1 MPTTEL
7 AFDGQTIEPSVS
19 VPIATVVRLAATAAG
34 EPELEPQ
41 GLESR
46 TYGLRDWPPR
56 PLHPLDECVERKFAH
71 SLRVVL
77 PRMTAPAA
85 RRRAATCASL
95 CGFAPTSASE
105 PAVVCILSAV
115 AMLSLMSTGM
125 PCSGPRTRPALRSWS
140 SCAASESAS

>member
-46 TYGLRDWPPR
+46 TYGLRDCPPR
-56 PLHPLDECVERKFAH
+56 PLHPLDECVDRKFAH

-85 RRRAATCASL
+85 RKRLAVVESCA
-95 CGFAPTSASE
+95 GVVEANAKD
-105 PAVVCILSAV
+105 PAVVSMLSAV
-115 AMLSLMSTGM
+115 SMLSLRTMGM
-125 PCSGPRTRPALRSWS
+125 P
-140 SCAASESAS
+140 